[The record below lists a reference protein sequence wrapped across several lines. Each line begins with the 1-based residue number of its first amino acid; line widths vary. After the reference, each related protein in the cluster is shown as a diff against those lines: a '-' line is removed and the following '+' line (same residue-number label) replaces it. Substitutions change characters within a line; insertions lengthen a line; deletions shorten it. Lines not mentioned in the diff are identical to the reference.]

1 MRLVWGYIW
10 RTIVIGLLSFLAL
23 VIAGILITVFKLPMP
38 VINGDTNYIFI
49 MIIMSGAAISIL
61 LGIITQNL
69 RLFKL
74 MVFGAVFLFL
84 YLNYVT
90 QIMEAL
96 YFVPGV
102 VTWEVLPTIL
112 LQQLVMAIMIATGV
126 VFLYKRKESSKSK
139 PLYNRGLLD
148 WIFRI
153 VISIG
158 SYVAFYYLFGRL
170 NAFLFTEGYY
180 LSQIDGLYMP
190 SGNVILVLEIVRA
203 TLIVISIL
211 PIILFLELP
220 VKKVMI
226 LSGLSLFV
234 LGGLLPMLQQ
244 IGSLPMVLIIT
255 SSVEMFF
262 QFFLTAVVTTLAMHY
277 GDKEIRSEY
286 DFS

>member
-1 MRLVWGYIW
+1 M
-10 RTIVIGLLSFLAL
+10 T
-23 VIAGILITVFKLPMP
+23 
-38 VINGDTNYIFI
+38 
-49 MIIMSGAAISIL
+49 IMSGAAISIL
-61 LGIITQNL
+61 LGIIAWNL
-69 RLFKL
+69 RLSKL

-112 LQQLVMAIMIATGV
+112 LQQFVMAIMIAAGV
-126 VFLYKRKESSKSK
+126 VFLYKRKGPSKSK
-139 PLYNRGLLD
+139 SLYNRGLLD

-190 SGNVILVLEIVRA
+190 SGNVILVLEIVRSA
-203 TLIVISIL
+203 LIVISIL

-277 GDKEIRSEY
+277 GDKEIHSEY